1 MSFRKLLVWQK
12 AYELALEVYKIT
24 KKFPKVE
31 IYGLSL
37 QIRRASASVP
47 ANVAEGYERQH
58 RKEYLQHLFIAK
70 GSLGEVETYLS
81 MAKDLDYISTPDYE
95 VIEKLRVE
103 TGRLLKGLIKSLS

>member
-24 KKFPKVE
+24 KNFPKVE

-58 RKEYLQHLFIAK
+58 RKEYR
-70 GSLGEVETYLS
+70 STYL
-81 MAKDLDYISTPDYE
+81 
-95 VIEKLRVE
+95 
-103 TGRLLKGLIKSLS
+103 